1 MRPIYI
7 FDLDG
12 TLANIDH
19 RLHFLD
25 KDRHDSEGKRIGKNY
40 REFYAACVD
49 DEVIQPVVDIYEALG
64 MSGNEVWIWT
74 GRSEEVRDETRAWI
88 FRNLYMFPDDLMMRP
103 AGDHRPDTVLKA
115 EWLAALDEEARQR
128 LVVFEDRSR
137 MVKMYRDA
145 GVTCF
150 QVAEGEF

>member
-1 MRPIYI
+1 MRPIYV

-25 KDRHDSEGKRIGKNY
+25 KDRHDSEGNRIGKNY

-49 DEVIQPVVDIYEALG
+49 DEPNEWVAEVYDALG
-64 MSGNEVWIWT
+64 MLDNEIWIWT
-74 GRSEEVRDETRAWI
+74 GRSEEVRDETVAWI
-88 FRNLYMFPDDLMMRP
+88 YRNLYTRPDELVMRP
-103 AGDHRPDTVLKA
+103 IGDHRPDTALKA

-128 LVVFEDRSR
+128 LIVFEDRSR

>member
-1 MRPIYI
+1 MRPIYV

-19 RLHFLD
+19 RLHLLTTAR
-25 KDRHDSEGKRIGKNY
+25 KDERGFRSGEAY
-40 REFYAACVD
+40 REFYAACVG
-49 DEVIQPVVDIYEALG
+49 DEVNEGVAGVYDALG

-74 GRSEEVRDETRAWI
+74 GRSEEVRDETIAWI
-88 FRNLYMFPDDLMMRP
+88 FHNLYMPPDELMMRP
-103 AGDHRPDTVLKA
+103 IGDHRPDTVLKA
-115 EWLAALDEEARQR
+115 EWLAALDEEARRR

-145 GVTCF
+145 GVTCL